1 MTPAQIEMDALENA
15 VLTAVFGNEYQNSK
29 AFKMAEAFF
38 PGRIQS
44 YINRFENLVK
54 PFMNEDGTTDGARL
68 KQVLLLEHPSLSNL
82 VPSTN
87 FRLTDIASAVTQ
99 FIKGA

>member
-15 VLTAVFGNEYQNSK
+15 VLTAVFGEAYQNSR

-38 PGRIQS
+38 PGKIQG

-54 PFMNEDGTTDGARL
+54 PFMNEDGTTDGAKL
-68 KQVLLLEHPSLSNL
+68 KQIVALEYPNLAGL
-82 VPSTN
+82 VPSEN
-87 FRLTDIASAVTQ
+87 FRLTELAEAVSN
-99 FIKGA
+99 FIKGV